1 MLKFSRPGLIGR
13 HRVISGR
20 MAAASLVVFLL
31 LGGCSL
37 LPVEFHS
44 TPSEQTLFLQGLDAL
59 STTSSPEAFSRLSI
73 EFPDSPWTARAKA
86 ITQIQVQ
93 LQEEQRQRSQQL
105 KRLDECRLERDRLAS
120 DVRSRE
126 ETRKA
131 LDACRLERDRLA
143 SDVPSREETL
153 KALDAC
159 RLERE
164 RLAREVR
171 SLEEYTRR
179 LKSLLAESGIA
190 EPTPPVR

>member
-1 MLKFSRPGLIGR
+1 MQKFSRPGLSGR
-13 HRVISGR
+13 HRGISGR
-20 MAAASLVVFLL
+20 MVAAALVVSLL
-31 LGGCSL
+31 LGGCTL
-37 LPVEFHS
+37 LPERFS
-44 TPSEQTLFLQGLDAL
+44 SPPPEQTLFLQGLDAL

-73 EFPDSPWTARAKA
+73 EFPDSPWTARAKS
-86 ITQIQVQ
+86 ITQIQSQ

-105 KRLDECRLERDRLAS
+105 KRLEECRLERDRLAS

-126 ETRKA
+126 ELRKA

-143 SDVPSREETL
+143 NDVPSRDESR

-159 RLERE
+159 QSERE
-164 RLAREVR
+164 RLARDVR

-190 EPTPPVR
+190 EPMPPTR